1 MMRFL
6 AFQNNPEYH
15 EMSQN
20 KRVILN
26 TKFLYTTMSALYEGK
41 ESQKRALM
49 ILLHT
54 GDITQR
60 ELTRRL
66 GITPASVSEL
76 LTKLETD
83 GMLVRTQSKTDRRLL
98 ILSLTEKGRAAA
110 QKYTA
115 TREQRQQ
122 EMFACLNEEE
132 KAALLSALEKLNLDW
147 DEKYR

>member
-1 MMRFL
+1 MKRDFSDKKL
-6 AFQNNPEYH
+6 LHY
-15 EMSQN
+15 N
-20 KRVILN
+20 KIRQSCQTLD
-26 TKFLYTTMSALYEGK
+26 KSRKGK
-41 ESQKRALM
+41 ESQKRALI

-115 TREQRQQ
+115 AREQRQQ

-132 KAALLSALEKLNLDW
+132 KAALLSALEKLNLDC
-147 DEKYR
+147 DEKYG

>member
-1 MMRFL
+1 MRFL
-6 AFQNNPEYH
+6 AFKNNPEYL
-15 EMSQN
+15 EMSPS
-20 KRVILN
+20 KRTILN
-26 TKFLYTTMSALYEGK
+26 IKFLYNTMTALYEGK

-49 ILLHT
+49 ILLQT

-66 GITPASVSEL
+66 CITPASVSEL

-98 ILSLTEKGRAAA
+98 ILSLTEKGKAAA
-110 QKYTA
+110 RKYTNA
-115 TREQRQQ
+115 REQSQQ
-122 EMFACLNEEE
+122 EMFACLSEEE
-132 KAALLSALEKLNLDW
+132 KAALLLALEKLNLDW

>member
-1 MMRFL
+1 MRFL

-15 EMSQN
+15 EMSHN

-26 TKFLYTTMSALYEGK
+26 IKFLYTTISALYEGK
-41 ESQKRALM
+41 ESKKRALM

-54 GDITQR
+54 GDITRR

-98 ILSLTEKGRAAA
+98 ILSLTEKGRVAA

-115 TREQRQQ
+115 AREQRQQ

-132 KAALLSALEKLNLDW
+132 KAALLSALEKLNLDC

>member
-1 MMRFL
+1 MVMINMLLLESYYLTDRKKSL
-6 AFQNNPEYH
+6 V
-15 EMSQN
+15 
-20 KRVILN
+20 RVYN
-26 TKFLYTTMSALYEGK
+26 
-41 ESQKRALM
+41 
-49 ILLHT
+49 
-54 GDITQR
+54 
-60 ELTRRL
+60 ELQS
-66 GITPASVSEL
+66 ASVSEL

-115 TREQRQQ
+115 AREQRQQ

-132 KAALLSALEKLNLDW
+132 KAALLSALEKLNLDC